1 MHCMDDSEIPND
13 INEDMLSE
21 IQSSFS
27 LHKAYLNPVS
37 IILHVI
43 LLLLMLLLPVSF
55 SAHRYTG
62 GIISKGLLYTNA
74 GLYLLALF
82 VTLVW
87 LSASLGLI
95 SIITALYES
104 LSGVQKLAV
113 GMFVLLT
120 PLNIAYILLSGL
132 PFSFGLGPFIAVTM
146 TVVLVTVPVAILVT
160 FGLGIYI
167 LNLKK
172 SPFSDVT
179 DLEK

>member
-1 MHCMDDSEIPND
+1 MHCMDNSELSDD

-37 IILHVI
+37 IILHII
-43 LLLLMLLLPVSF
+43 LLFLMILLPVSF
-55 SAHRYTG
+55 SAHKYTG

-74 GLYLLALF
+74 GLYLLVLF

-95 SIITALYES
+95 SIINVLYES
-104 LSGVQKLAV
+104 LSGAQKLAV

-120 PLNIAYILLSGL
+120 PLNIGYILLSGL
-132 PFSFGLGPFIAVTM
+132 PFSFTSSPFIAVTM
-146 TVVLVTVPVAILVT
+146 SVVLVTVPVAILVT

-172 SPFSDVT
+172 SPFSNVA

>member
-1 MHCMDDSEIPND
+1 MPND
-13 INEDMLSE
+13 INEDMLSQME
-21 IQSSFS
+21 SSFS

-37 IILHVI
+37 IIFHVI

-55 SAHRYTG
+55 SVHNYTG
-62 GIISKGLLYTNA
+62 GIITKGLLYTNA
-74 GLYLLALF
+74 GLYLLFLF

-95 SIITALYES
+95 SITNALYKS
-104 LSGVQKLAV
+104 LSGVQKIAL

-120 PLNIAYILLSGL
+120 PLNIGYILLSGI
-132 PFSFGLGPFIAVTM
+132 PFSLGLGPFIAVTM

-167 LNLKK
+167 LNLRTG
-172 SPFSDVT
+172 PFSNVK
-179 DLEK
+179 DLKK